1 MRLLLILS
9 ERLVSNG
16 SIGRSSC
23 KSALEALI
31 YRRIMAV
38 GLDLRTWRLLRSLPV
53 WSRDADVYHGSIR
66 MRVYRVL
73 LTAHSCKYSIIGV
86 MLSVIFWALMAP
98 LTLGKI

>member
-1 MRLLLILS
+1 M
-9 ERLVSNG
+9 
-16 SIGRSSC
+16 
-23 KSALEALI
+23 
-31 YRRIMAV
+31 
-38 GLDLRTWRLLRSLPV
+38 
-53 WSRDADVYHGSIR
+53 WSRDADVYHGRIR